1 VKDNNGQTEKLFYG
15 QSGWFRSVHQGQQ
28 GNNGVDNQN
37 ETSAPTTTTTQANIL
52 PTPHPK
58 FMQSSSSSNI
68 GIFDCIKPQINTTAM
83 PPALPP
89 PKPTALEQSI
99 TRRNDVSNATL
110 TSLFESCIR
119 LQDDDDN
126 EYYTNDDVSSGHG
139 DYHHE
144 SCNSFSKSTFHKR
157 SGSLG
162 SVTSRASQ
170 SSHNSYYRNNT
181 RSNYT
186 SKASLIS
193 AFSSNSQL
201 SFYTEEEKNMV
212 DGDEPTYESDLGRVR
227 NYHGEFLFL
236 CVMIHFIG
244 SKFMYLNI

>member
-1 VKDNNGQTEKLFYG
+1 VNNADNIGQTEKISYG

-28 GNNGVDNQN
+28 GNNAGGI
-37 ETSAPTTTTTQANIL
+37 TTTQANNIL
-52 PTPHPK
+52 PTPHPQP
-58 FMQSSSSSNI
+58 MHNSASSDI

-83 PPALPP
+83 SPALPP
-89 PKPTALEQSI
+89 PKPTALEQTI
-99 TRRNDVSNATL
+99 MTGRNDLSTASL

-119 LQDDDDN
+119 LQEDDDN

-139 DYHHE
+139 SYHE
-144 SCNSFSKSTFHKR
+144 RSCNNFSRSYHKR
-157 SGSLG
+157 SGSVG

-186 SKASLIS
+186 SKALLIS

-201 SFYTEEEKNMV
+201 SSFYTEEEKNMV
-212 DGDEPTYESDLGRVR
+212 DGDEPTFESDLGRVR
-227 NYHGEFLFL
+227 NYHGEFL
-236 CVMIHFIG
+236 
-244 SKFMYLNI
+244 